1 MADVPAGKVPILESV
16 GAAYRYLFD
25 NWQMWLPA
33 VVVLSALSA
42 VIAVVNPAILIP
54 KFEFISATQSL
65 QSSIFISIASL
76 IFTTGVLKHALHDEF
91 QPPLGI
97 TFGKPE
103 LRVLG
108 VTLGLI
114 LIFGIISIFVLF
126 VFSIMLAGAAAQMG
140 LDLEAADP
148 VAMQEVFAKL
158 MQDGGNIFIIAFAV
172 VCFAAAIFVYIRLL
186 FVQAATVAEGRMVV
200 FSSWGLSQG
209 NWWRIL
215 AAVLLVAIPVSIVS
229 DILFSI
235 LEIGLLKNNA
245 ASVSSLNHG
254 LFGFGVGLVT
264 TYASVTMAGLIAYL
278 YKGLQPREPVSS
290 VFE

>member
-1 MADVPAGKVPILESV
+1 
-16 GAAYRYLFD
+16 
-25 NWQMWLPA
+25 
-33 VVVLSALSA
+33 
-42 VIAVVNPAILIP
+42 
-54 KFEFISATQSL
+54 
-65 QSSIFISIASL
+65 
-76 IFTTGVLKHALHDEF
+76 
-91 QPPLGI
+91 
-97 TFGKPE
+97 
-103 LRVLG
+103 
-108 VTLGLI
+108 
-114 LIFGIISIFVLF
+114 
-126 VFSIMLAGAAAQMG
+126 ML
-140 LDLEAADP
+140 
-148 VAMQEVFAKL
+148 
-158 MQDGGNIFIIAFAV
+158 
-172 VCFAAAIFVYIRLL
+172 RLL